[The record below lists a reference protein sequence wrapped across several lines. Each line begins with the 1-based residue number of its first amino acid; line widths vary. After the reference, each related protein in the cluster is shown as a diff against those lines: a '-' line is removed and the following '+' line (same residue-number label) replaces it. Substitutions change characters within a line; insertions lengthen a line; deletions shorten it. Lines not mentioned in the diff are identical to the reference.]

1 MIKIQ
6 IPGSTSNIGP
16 GFDCLG
22 IALDIY
28 NTFTFEE
35 ADGVHISG
43 CPDAYCN
50 EDNLTYRA
58 FQFAMQQLDKSFR
71 GVAIHFA
78 SDVPISRGLGSS
90 STCILAGILAANAM
104 ADNALSKE
112 QIIDMALTF
121 ENHPDNLSPALYGG
135 MTASIVSDGHVTC
148 EPVPLK
154 DDLLMVAF
162 IPNFELSTEK
172 SRAVLPK
179 QLSYTQSIYNTS
191 RTAMLIAALMQGHYQ
206 LLRQACDD
214 ALHQPFRKPLIA
226 GFEKI
231 ENLAYHFDAYTVFL
245 SGAGPTIMAF
255 FDASNEQLDEM
266 ATQLPENWQMRV
278 LRVATQ
284 GARVEIL

>member
-1 MIKIQ
+1 MIKIR

-22 IALDIY
+22 IAVEIY

-43 CPDAYCN
+43 CPQAYCN
-50 EDNLTYRA
+50 ADNLTYRA
-58 FQFAMQQLDKSFR
+58 FQFAMQQLDKTFA
-71 GVAIHFA
+71 GVAIHFT

-90 STCILAGILAANAM
+90 STCILAGVLAANAM
-104 ADNALSKE
+104 AGNALSKE
-112 QIIDMALTF
+112 QVIDMALTF

-135 MTASIVSDGHVTC
+135 MTASIVSDGHVTS

-162 IPNFELSTEK
+162 IPNFELATEE

-179 QLSYTQSIYNTS
+179 QLSYAHAVYNTS
-191 RTAMLIAALMQGHYQ
+191 RSAMLIAALMQGHYH

-214 ALHQPFRKPLIA
+214 ALHQPFRKHLIA
-226 GFEKI
+226 GYEQI
-231 ENLAYHFDAYTVFL
+231 ENLAYHFDAHAVFL

-255 FDASNEQLDEM
+255 FDAGNKQLEIM
-266 ATQLPENWQMRV
+266 AKQLPDDWQMRIV
-278 LRVATQ
+278 RVAQQ
-284 GARVEIL
+284 GAQVEVL